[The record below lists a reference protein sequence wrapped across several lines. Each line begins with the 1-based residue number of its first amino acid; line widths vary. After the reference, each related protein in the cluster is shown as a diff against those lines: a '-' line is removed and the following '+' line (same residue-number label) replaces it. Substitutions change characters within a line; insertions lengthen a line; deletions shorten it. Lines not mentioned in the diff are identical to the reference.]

1 MANAGR
7 NAREAWRH
15 FLFTVTGGRSTR
27 WSKKWRNK
35 AHLQEADVAD
45 RFAKIYASNYWSRG
59 REGVPGSG
67 DGSTLDATAPLRERL
82 PGLVRE
88 HRVRSF
94 LDVGCGDFTWMRT
107 VDLGCPYVG
116 ADIVPAVIAT
126 NQQSFGDSTHR
137 FEVRNAISDELPE
150 GEAVLCRDMLFH
162 LSLADGL
169 SALRNI
175 LSKDRR
181 LLIFTTDGVTDVNGD
196 IITGDY
202 RARNLRRAPF
212 NFPEPIE
219 VIDDSIVEP
228 ERSIGVWR
236 AEDVRRALGLS
247 G

>member
-1 MANAGR
+1 MASAGR
-7 NAREAWRH
+7 NAKEAWRH

-35 AHLQEADVAD
+35 AHLQKPDVAE
-45 RFAKIYASNYWSRG
+45 RFSTIYATGYWSRG

-67 DGSTLDATAPLRERL
+67 DGSSLEATAPLRERL

-88 HRVRSF
+88 LAIKSF
-94 LDVGCGDFTWMRT
+94 IDVGCGDFTWMRQ
-107 VDLGCPYVG
+107 VELGCPYVG
-116 ADIVPAVIAT
+116 VDFVPAVIEA
-126 NQQSFGDSTHR
+126 NHKAFADADHAFG
-137 FEVRNAISDELPE
+137 VRNAITDELPE
-150 GEAVLCRDMLFH
+150 AEAVLCRDMLFH
-162 LSLADGL
+162 LSLADGR
-169 SALRNI
+169 SALANI
-175 LSKDRR
+175 LSKPRR
-181 LLIFTTDGVTDVNGD
+181 FLIATTDGVTDVNGD

-236 AEDVRRALGLS
+236 AEDLRRALGLS
-247 G
+247 R